1 MSLRLEV
8 YDFGVGPLQY
18 LFILGLFEYWDAQ
31 KVLSLEPK
39 FDGFEHLQNDSKL
52 VVKIMIFIQT
62 IRAKLVILYGI
73 YSDRYIA
80 SVGWWPE
87 LYLFSKL
94 HQKNN
99 KN

>member
-52 VVKIMIFIQT
+52 
-62 IRAKLVILYGI
+62 
-73 YSDRYIA
+73 
-80 SVGWWPE
+80 
-87 LYLFSKL
+87 YLFSKL
-94 HQKNN
+94 HQTNN